1 MKVCLE
7 IRAAKGRMSQLDRE
21 LNRGPDSEDDLRAE
35 GQP

>member
-7 IRAAKGRMSQLDRE
+7 IRATKGRMSQLDRGM
-21 LNRGPDSEDDLRAE
+21 NRRPDPEDDLRAE